1 MLREKSVQIKPY
13 AHLPV
18 FHQHLKNK
26 KMKKVILMML
36 VAFSSTM
43 MQAQDN
49 TAATV
54 KSREAKMTP
63 EQNAQKAVDK
73 LNAIVGLSADQQQ
86 KIRTLALDRIAKA
99 KAVRA
104 KYKGSEDKEAAK
116 QEMKTLRQEFKQQ
129 VKALLTPEQMA
140 KLKAHHKANR
150 PNKGEGKSKEGMKA
164 APAGS
169 EDDAIPDVE

>member
-1 MLREKSVQIKPY
+1 
-13 AHLPV
+13 
-18 FHQHLKNK
+18 
-26 KMKKVILMML
+26 MKKVILMML

-49 TAATV
+49 NAAPAKT
-54 KSREAKMTP
+54 KEAKMTP

-86 KIRTLALDRIAKA
+86 KVRTLALDRIAKM

-129 VKALLTPEQMA
+129 VKALLTAEQVA
-140 KLKAHHKANR
+140 KLKAHHKANH
-150 PNKGEGKSKEGMKA
+150 PKKGGEKPKKGKNA

>member
-1 MLREKSVQIKPY
+1 
-13 AHLPV
+13 
-18 FHQHLKNK
+18 
-26 KMKKVILMML
+26 MKKVLLMML
-36 VAFSSTM
+36 VAMTTTLM
-43 MQAQDN
+43 HAQDN
-49 TAATV
+49 TAAPV
-54 KSREAKMTP
+54 KNREAKMTP

-86 KIRTLALDRIAKA
+86 LVRRLAFDRIAKM
-99 KAVRA
+99 KTVRA
-104 KYKGSEDKEAAK
+104 KYKGSENKEAAK

-150 PNKGEGKSKEGMKA
+150 PNKGAGKSKEGMKT

-169 EDDAIPDVE
+169 EDDAIPDVD